1 MSIPF
6 RDSVRV
12 EPLLSDSV
20 VAKTTIPQYSAVKLD
35 GDGFAV
41 LAAAEDEAV
50 GITQYGVSNPD
61 PDNGEAVAITI
72 LGFTPVRVNGNS
84 VNIAKYDRLECAASG
99 LFQKQSADG
108 GVSQATAQI
117 ASDADGDQILAFVDF
132 VKPPAAALPA

>member
-1 MSIPF
+1 MSTPF

-12 EPLLSDSV
+12 APLLSDSV
-20 VAKTTIPQYSAVKLD
+20 VVKTTIPQYSAVKLD

-41 LAAAEDEAV
+41 LAEAEDVAV

-72 LGFTPVRVNGNS
+72 LGFTPVIVNANS
-84 VNIAKYDRLECAASG
+84 ANLVKYDRLEAAANG
-99 LFQKQSADG
+99 LFVKQAADG

-117 ASDADGDQILAFVDF
+117 ASGADGDQILAFVDF
-132 VKPPAAALPA
+132 VNPPAAAPPA